1 MNYNLD
7 NNEKFYEAICKANYL
22 ECRDMILNQN
32 DLVNKEI
39 SKKYPLILA
48 CEKNSFKIIELLIKV
63 CIININFIVILLNHS
78 NNLEWSKY

>member
-7 NNEKFYEAICKANYL
+7 NNEKFYEAIFKANYL

-48 CEKNSFKIIELLIKV
+48 CEKNNFKIIELLIKV
-63 CIININFIVILLNHS
+63 NAYKKYKFYNYIINSFQ
-78 NNLEWSKY
+78 

>member
-48 CEKNSFKIIELLIKV
+48 CEKNNFKIIELLIKV
-63 CIININFIVILLNHS
+63 KKIFLFQTV
-78 NNLEWSKY
+78 